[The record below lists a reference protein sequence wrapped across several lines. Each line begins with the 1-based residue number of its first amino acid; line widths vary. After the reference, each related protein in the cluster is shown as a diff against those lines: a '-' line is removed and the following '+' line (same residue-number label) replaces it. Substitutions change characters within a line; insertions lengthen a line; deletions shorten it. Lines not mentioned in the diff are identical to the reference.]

1 MHSLLPVPPERLVKG
16 GLGPSWGLCVGDGR
30 GGGPGSCRVPSSRT
44 ALSDNKAPVRGE
56 HSQLARELR
65 TSMPRME
72 ATVNTCLLYLSRH
85 RTRVLGFCQRT
96 METKG
101 GREEAFVNL
110 DWAPQQLKA
119 DYPPAHIDCEAC
131 GASPIVLAFWN
142 GQLCR
147 GPTGPWCTGSASWL
161 IVKKGP
167 VLVVGI
173 DLDQCIKDA
182 CPFFMW
188 TPLNTE
194 RRHSMHPAWGRS
206 DPPLH
211 PHTHV
216 ATLASSCTCVD
227 APCRQVSPRLL
238 CSP

>member
-1 MHSLLPVPPERLVKG
+1 MG
-16 GLGPSWGLCVGDGR
+16 GGR
-30 GGGPGSCRVPSSRT
+30 GGGPESCRVPSSRT

-56 HSQLARELR
+56 HSQLARDLR
-65 TSMPRME
+65 ASMPRME
-72 ATVNTCLLYLSRH
+72 ATVKTCLLYLSRH
-85 RTRVLGFCQRT
+85 RTRVFGFCQRT
-96 METKG
+96 METRG

-173 DLDQCIKDA
+173 DLDLCIQDARGCGDGPVPVSTGPRPIMPAA
-182 CPFFMW
+182 CP
-188 TPLNTE
+188 
-194 RRHSMHPAWGRS
+194 RS
-206 DPPLH
+206 DPPRHL
-211 PHTHV
+211 TH
-216 ATLASSCTCVD
+216 
-227 APCRQVSPRLL
+227 R
-238 CSP
+238 